1 MAPKVYIILD
11 DTDSDDDA
19 MPEVEVAQADSSS
32 TEHDSSTDAM
42 VGFEGDSSST
52 GNSSSANEP
61 MDASSADESTDNG
74 ESSDDE
80 DECGCETCI
89 YEREH
94 HMVIRGSF
102 NVLVMFFCSLLIRG
116 DLHL

>member
-61 MDASSADESTDNG
+61 MDASSADESTA
-74 ESSDDE
+74 
-80 DECGCETCI
+80 
-89 YEREH
+89 
-94 HMVIRGSF
+94 MVNPLMMRMSAVARPASMSVSTTWLSEV
-102 NVLVMFFCSLLIRG
+102 VLMF
-116 DLHL
+116 